1 MAMFLILFG
10 MSFVLMVITV
20 ILLSLLLRTEES
32 SPVVRKT
39 PRLPEPPRFFES
51 RVPPSVPAG
60 CASGV
65 PVEALLLEIE
75 RHVRVERAAA
85 ESFHRS
91 PTAQSLHVQTA
102 SRLVH

>member
-1 MAMFLILFG
+1 MATFLILFG
-10 MSFVLMVITV
+10 MSFVLMVITTV
-20 ILLSLLLRTEES
+20 LLSVLLRSEES

-39 PRLPEPPRFFES
+39 PRPPEPPRFFES
-51 RVPPSVPAG
+51 GVSPSVPAG
-60 CASGV
+60 AASAV

-75 RHVRVERAAA
+75 RHVRLERAAA

-91 PTAQSLHVQTA
+91 PTAKSLHVHTP